1 MTSPKEPTQKRKK
14 TTPVKLSIFEAG
26 LFRQY
31 LSVLLIFVLFLSQTI
46 QVSWFDKALA
56 DAKDYRDIVSV
67 IVDEDSYNQ
76 LRPKIRRYAEDIQ
89 SELKTTRVSIIVTP
103 KNIRPEIV
111 AAHNEKLYYE

>member
-1 MTSPKEPTQKRKK
+1 MISPKEPTQKRKSRI
-14 TTPVKLSIFEAG
+14 PAKLSVFEAG

-46 QVSWFDKALA
+46 QVSWFDKADA
-56 DAKDYRDIVSV
+56 DATDYRDIVSL

-89 SELKTTRVSIIVTP
+89 
-103 KNIRPEIV
+103 
-111 AAHNEKLYYE
+111 